1 MGLGDTLGNKA
12 EEAKGKIKEEW
23 GDATDNTRL
32 EAEGKAEQVKAM
44 ADQVGDDA
52 ADALQ
57 NARDEAA
64 DTWEDAKD
72 GGENSTLDA
81 MGDKLRDLKNK
92 VD

>member
-1 MGLGDTLGNKA
+1 
-12 EEAKGKIKEEW
+12 
-23 GDATDNTRL
+23 
-32 EAEGKAEQVKAM
+32 
-44 ADQVGDDA
+44 
-52 ADALQ
+52 LQ

>member
-32 EAEGKAEQVKAM
+32 EAEGKAEQVKAK

-64 DTWEDAKD
+64 
-72 GGENSTLDA
+72 
-81 MGDKLRDLKNK
+81 RC
-92 VD
+92 V